1 MGQIFCQPLKTAAT
15 GPPESV
21 DGLVGVSDDKQ
32 APAALGPL
40 PGKGVLGIVDVLK
53 LIDQKIAE
61 VLTPGGVHLQSLR
74 QQVIKIQNAQR
85 RQIGAVGLVG
95 LFIQPGLPQRKP
107 IFDL

>member
-53 LIDQKIAE
+53 LIDQKIC
-61 VLTPGGVHLQSLR
+61 LLYTSRGV
-74 QQVIKIQNAQR
+74 
-85 RQIGAVGLVG
+85 
-95 LFIQPGLPQRKP
+95 
-107 IFDL
+107 